1 MSKYDEN
8 DPYRGVKI
16 ENWQGP
22 PYWFQVWV
30 RGEKAPRKMSGFDA
44 EHIRDQLRPKKAKK
58 IQKLKDDG

>member
-44 EHIRDQLRPKKAKK
+44 EHIRDQLRPKTAKK